1 MGVTRLVQHR
11 DDFKFCQCTTCYL
24 DINRLPPPLTKAEE
38 IVSYGF
44 EEREVKRAKRDAKRA
59 VAQGS
64 QKTIGDFFATTTKT
78 AVQKKR
84 KKTSARK

>member
-1 MGVTRLVQHR
+1 M
-11 DDFKFCQCTTCYL
+11 
-24 DINRLPPPLTKAEE
+24 
-38 IVSYGF
+38 VSYGF

-64 QKTIGDFFATTTKT
+64 QKTIVDFFATTTKT